1 MSFVIL
7 GATAEKDRLERRMVR
22 LAVERGRETWRNI
35 VPIDG
40 MEGLVWVGWC
50 GGKLIGWL
58 VRKRWMDDNARGVEE
73 SSQVGR

>member
-50 GGKLIGWL
+50 GG
-58 VRKRWMDDNARGVEE
+58 
-73 SSQVGR
+73 